1 MDSEYNPIKIFSGNA
16 NKPLAEKVASYL
28 GTPLGQA
35 ELGRFP
41 DGEIKLR
48 ISENVR
54 GLNVYVIQPTNAPA
68 ENLFE
73 LLILLDALKRASAAS
88 ITAVIPFFG
97 YARQD
102 RKVRS
107 REPISAKL
115 VANLVTVA
123 GADRVVAVDLHAA
136 QIQGFFDIPADN
148 LTAMVQLAQYIKRK
162 ELEDIVVLSPDVGGV
177 ARASTFAQTIHASQA
192 LFVKK
197 RLSPDAVEIQSLIGD
212 VRGKNVII
220 ADDAIHTGNTM
231 LNACNRALTEG
242 AKSVIACATHAVFA
256 GDSLG
261 LFARSNFSEVIVTDT
276 MFVPGREYPSM
287 FTVLSVSELIAK
299 AIYSIHN
306 HSSVSALFQL

>member
-28 GTPLGQA
+28 GIPLGQA
-35 ELGRFP
+35 EVGRFP

-48 ISENVR
+48 INENVR

-88 ITAVIPFFG
+88 ITAIIPFFG

-115 VANLVTVA
+115 VANLVTIA
-123 GADRVVAVDLHAA
+123 GADRVVAIDLHAA

-148 LTAMVQLAQYIKRK
+148 LTAMVQFAQYIKRK
-162 ELEDIVVLSPDVGGV
+162 DLDDIVVLSPDVGGV
-177 ARASTFAQTIHASQA
+177 ARSSTLAQTIHASQA

-231 LNACNRALTEG
+231 LNACDRALAEG

>member
-1 MDSEYNPIKIFSGNA
+1 MESEHNPIKIFSGSA
-16 NKPLAEKVASYL
+16 NKPLAEKVAAFL
-28 GTPLGQA
+28 GVPLGQA
-35 ELGRFP
+35 EISRFP

-48 ISENVR
+48 IAENVR
-54 GLNVYVIQPTNAPA
+54 GLNVYVVQPTNAPA
-68 ENLFE
+68 ENLME
-73 LLILLDALKRASAAS
+73 LLILIDALKRASANS

-102 RKVRS
+102 RKLRS

-115 VANLVTVA
+115 VANLITVA

-148 LTAMVQLAQYIKRK
+148 LTAMVQFAQYIEQKG
-162 ELEDIVVLSPDVGGV
+162 LEDPVVLSPDVGGV
-177 ARASTFAQTIHASQA
+177 ARASTFSQRIHASQA

-212 VRGKNVII
+212 VKGRDVII

-231 LNACNRALTEG
+231 LNACNRVLEEG
-242 AKSVIACATHAVFA
+242 ARSVIACATHAVFA
-256 GDSLG
+256 GDSLS
-261 LFARSNFSEVIVTDT
+261 LFARSKFREVIVTDT
-276 MFVPGREYPSM
+276 LYMAGREFPAM

-306 HSSVSALFQL
+306 HSSVSALFQA

>member
-1 MDSEYNPIKIFSGNA
+1 MDNEYNPIRIFSGNA
-16 NKPLAEKVASYL
+16 NKPLAEKIAAYL
-28 GTPLGQA
+28 GIPLGQA
-35 ELGRFP
+35 EIGRFP

-48 ISENVR
+48 INENVR
-54 GLNVYVIQPTNAPA
+54 GLNVYVVQSTNAPA
-68 ENLFE
+68 ENLLE
-73 LLILLDALKRASAAS
+73 LLILLDALRRASAAS

-115 VANLVTVA
+115 VANLVTAA

-136 QIQGFFDIPADN
+136 QIQGFFDIPMDN
-148 LTAMVQLAQYIKRK
+148 LTAMVQFAQYIKRK
-162 ELEDIVVLSPDVGGV
+162 ELGDLVVLSPDVGGA
-177 ARASTFAQTIHASQA
+177 ARANAFAETLHASQA

-197 RLSPDAVEIQSLIGD
+197 RLSPDTVEIQSLIGD
-212 VRGKNVII
+212 VRDKNVII

-231 LNACNRALTEG
+231 LSACKRALDEG

-261 LFARSNFSEVIVTDT
+261 LFARSKFNEVLVTDT
-276 MFVPGREYPSM
+276 LFIPGREYPPV
-287 FTVLSVSELIAK
+287 FTVLSVAELIAK